1 MLNLTAWWIIVSFRY
16 QDYIEYII
24 KKHETIAKNPP
35 GQLFVNRIRD
45 RVIFK
50 TRTGYKT
57 ELLLHPEI
65 IKLVA
70 SARKDV
76 NQDKDEEN
84 VTKLESGEAF
94 LVHCNLVNNNY

>member
-1 MLNLTAWWIIVSFRY
+1 M
-16 QDYIEYII
+16 
-24 KKHETIAKNPP
+24 
-35 GQLFVNRIRD
+35 NRIRD

-57 ELLLHPEI
+57 ELLHPEI

-76 NQDKDEEN
+76 NQDKDEEH

-94 LVHCNLVNNNY
+94 FSTL

>member
-1 MLNLTAWWIIVSFRY
+1 M
-16 QDYIEYII
+16 
-24 KKHETIAKNPP
+24 
-35 GQLFVNRIRD
+35 NRIRD

-57 ELLLHPEI
+57 ELLHPEI
-65 IKLVA
+65 
-70 SARKDV
+70 RDV

-94 LVHCNLVNNNY
+94 LVHCNLVNNNF

>member
-1 MLNLTAWWIIVSFRY
+1 M
-16 QDYIEYII
+16 
-24 KKHETIAKNPP
+24 
-35 GQLFVNRIRD
+35 NRIRD

-57 ELLLHPEI
+57 ELLHPEI